1 MQTAQPR
8 FPVAWTL
15 ALAIVYFAASELGL
29 SMAQMHTSVSP
40 VWPPTGIAIASLLL
54 AGSRL
59 WPGVFIGALAANLS
73 TGVGPAAAAGIATGN
88 TLEALVAVGLV
99 RRFIGN
105 GSPLDT
111 PAGVL
116 RFVAIAAVASIVS
129 ATVGTTS
136 LLAAGEI
143 ASDRFGPLWATWWL
157 GDTSG
162 AIVVAPLI
170 LSFWAKRRADENPAG
185 PSLVALGLL
194 LAVQAVVGV
203 VVFSGWT
210 QLGRS
215 HDPIQ
220 FLTLPVMLWSAL
232 RFGQRG
238 VALAAGLLSSIAI
251 AGTLNGHGPFAGES
265 GNESLLVLQGFICT
279 ITVVFLVLAAAI
291 AERARVEA
299 ENARLYEESRTANR
313 LKDEFLAVV
322 SHELRNPL
330 HAIFGWLRILQEGS
344 LSGEDAGRALATLE
358 RNVLAQA
365 RLVDDLLD
373 VSRIV
378 EGKLTLDLEQV
389 YLSPLVETAVESAS
403 PAAAAKDV
411 GLESDI
417 RRDQDL
423 VLGDPVRLQQVIGN
437 VLSNAIKF
445 TPPGGRVYVSLDA
458 GDGHVRIRVCDT
470 GQGIAPE
477 FLPYVFE
484 RFRQADGSTRRGH
497 GGLGLGLTI
506 VRRLVEL
513 HGGRVEV
520 ESPGEGLGTTVTI
533 SIPRAAA

>member
-40 VWPPTGIAIASLLL
+40 VWPPTGIAIACLLL

-59 WPGVFIGALAANLS
+59 WPGVFAGALAANLS
-73 TGVGPAAAAGIATGN
+73 TGVGSAAAAGIATGN
-88 TLEALVAVGLV
+88 TLEALVAVHLV
-99 RRFIGN
+99 RGFIGDGN
-105 GSPLDT
+105 PLDT

-116 RFVAIAAVASIVS
+116 RFVSIAALASTVS

-136 LLAAGEI
+136 LFAAGEI
-143 ASDRFGPLWATWWL
+143 ARDRFLPLWGTWWL

-170 LSFWAKRRADENPAG
+170 LSFWTRRRAGEKAIG
-185 PSLVALGLL
+185 RWMIALAPV
-194 LAVQAVVGV
+194 LAVQAIVGL

-210 QLGRS
+210 RLGRS

-232 RFGQRG
+232 GFGQRG
-238 VALAAGLLSSIAI
+238 VALAAGVLSSIAI
-251 AGTLNGHGPFAGES
+251 VGTLRGQGPFAGES
-265 GNESLLVLQGFICT
+265 GNESLLVLQGFVCT
-279 ITVVFLVLAAAI
+279 ITVVFLVLAAAM

-299 ENARLYEESRTANR
+299 ENARLYEDSRTANR

-330 HAIFGWLRILQEGS
+330 HAVFGWLRILQDGA
-344 LSGEDAGRALATLE
+344 LSTEDAGRALATVE
-358 RNVLAQA
+358 RNVHAQA

-378 EGKLTLDLEQV
+378 EGKLTLDLEDV
-389 YLSPLVETAVESAS
+389 RLSPLVETAVESAS
-403 PAAAAKDV
+403 PAAAAKDIR
-411 GLESDI
+411 LDSDI
-417 RRDQDL
+417 RRDFDL
-423 VLGDPVRLQQVIGN
+423 VLGDPVRLQQVVGN

-445 TPPGGRVYVSLDA
+445 TPRG
-458 GDGHVRIRVCDT
+458 GHVRVGLDAVDGQVRIRICDT
-470 GQGIAPE
+470 GQGIARE
-477 FLPYVFE
+477 FLPHVFE

-513 HGGRVEV
+513 HGGSVKV

-533 SIPRAAA
+533 SLPSK